1 MTKEV
6 LSWVHGYEGKPPVIW
21 MTGLPCAGKTSIARK
36 LQEYIPNLA
45 ILDGD
50 ELREWLSPKDFSKEG
65 RDEHNRK
72 VAHLAK
78 LLVKHNVP
86 VAVSLISPFRE
97 NRDTARK
104 IIGNEHFV
112 ETYVKCPLDVCEKR
126 DVKGMYKK
134 ARNNEIKNFT
144 GLQDPYEEPL
154 NPEIVV
160 YTEDE
165 SLDDTAKKILFTLNE
180 LKTPKLPN

>member
-1 MTKEV
+1 
-6 LSWVHGYEGKPPVIW
+6 
-21 MTGLPCAGKTSIARK
+21 MTGLPCSGKTTIARK

-45 ILDGD
+45 VLDGD

-65 RDEHNRK
+65 RNEHNRK
-72 VAHLAK
+72 VAHLVK
-78 LLVKHNVP
+78 LLLKHKVP

-104 IIGNEHFV
+104 IIGDDKFI
-112 ETYVKCPLDVCEKR
+112 ETYVKCSLDVCEKR

-144 GLQDPYEEPL
+144 GIQDPYEEPL
-154 NPEIVV
+154 NPDIEVN
-160 YTEDE
+160 TNDE
-165 SLDDTAKKILFTLNE
+165 SLEDTTKKII
-180 LKTPKLPN
+180 LKLADLQNFKIVNA